1 MKENSDLS
9 KLFPTLT
16 IAKDLEEVWQYLCD
30 GKYLVGAD
38 LTLYRRP
45 PFVMENAF
53 CLSNGFIRM
62 FKVKWA
68 TDSVKIKLYTDQSIG
83 LGGGFTYDIFKIIFG
98 NWMAENFDFF
108 FVDDFGL
115 LDTKDIR
122 PGREFL

>member
-30 GKYLVGAD
+30 GKYLVCAD
-38 LTLYRRP
+38 LTLYRRT

-53 CLSNGFIRM
+53 CLSNGFVRM

-83 LGGGFTYDIFKIIFG
+83 LGGDFTYDIFKILFG

>member
-38 LTLYRRP
+38 LTLYRRT

-53 CLSNGFIRM
+53 CLLLI
-62 FKVKWA
+62 
-68 TDSVKIKLYTDQSIG
+68 L
-83 LGGGFTYDIFKIIFG
+83 
-98 NWMAENFDFF
+98 FF
-108 FVDDFGL
+108 NLVCSL
-115 LDTKDIR
+115 NSQL
-122 PGREFL
+122 

>member
-16 IAKDLEEVWQYLCD
+16 IAKDLEEIWQYLCD
-30 GKYLVGAD
+30 GKYIIGAD
-38 LTLYRRP
+38 LTLYRRT

-53 CLSNGFIRM
+53 CLSNGFVRM

-83 LGGGFTYDIFKIIFG
+83 LGGDFTYDIFKILFG

>member
-38 LTLYRRP
+38 FTLYRRT
-45 PFVMENAF
+45 PFVMDNGF

-83 LGGGFTYDIFKIIFG
+83 LGGDFTYDIFKILFG

-115 LDTKDIR
+115 LETKDIR

>member
-16 IAKDLEEVWQYLCD
+16 IAKDLEEIWQYLCD
-30 GKYLVGAD
+30 GKYIIGAD
-38 LTLYRRP
+38 LTLYRRT

-53 CLSNGFIRM
+53 CLSNGFVRM

-83 LGGGFTYDIFKIIFG
+83 LGGDFTYDIFKILFG
-98 NWMAENFDFF
+98 NWIAENFVFF
-108 FVDDFGL
+108 FVVDFGL
-115 LDTKDIR
+115 LDTNVIR

>member
-38 LTLYRRP
+38 LTLYRRT

-83 LGGGFTYDIFKIIFG
+83 LGGDFTYDIFKILFG

>member
-9 KLFPTLT
+9 NLFPTLT

-38 LTLYRRP
+38 LTLYRRT

-68 TDSVKIKLYTDQSIG
+68 SFFSPFTFIYKTSCELIFVLILYLRYVS
-83 LGGGFTYDIFKIIFG
+83 
-98 NWMAENFDFF
+98 
-108 FVDDFGL
+108 
-115 LDTKDIR
+115 
-122 PGREFL
+122 

>member
-9 KLFPTLT
+9 NLFPTLT
-16 IAKDLEEVWQYLCD
+16 IAKDLEEIWQYLCD

-38 LTLYRRP
+38 LTLYRRT

-83 LGGGFTYDIFKIIFG
+83 LGGDFTYDIFKILFG
-98 NWMAENFDFF
+98 NWMAEHFDFF